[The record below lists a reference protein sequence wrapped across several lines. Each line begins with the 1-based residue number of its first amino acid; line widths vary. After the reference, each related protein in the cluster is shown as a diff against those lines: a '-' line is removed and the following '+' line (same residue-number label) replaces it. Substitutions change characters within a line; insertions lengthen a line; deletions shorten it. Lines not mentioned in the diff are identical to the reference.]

1 MRCVACKRPMVVLEL
16 EQVEIDYC
24 LACFGIWLDSGELE
38 LIVNRPLS
46 VQELFL
52 SKAAGRHNKRGTRKC
67 PICRRRM
74 EITEIGAPKSI
85 QIDHCPHDHGF
96 WFDRGELEEIIGIL
110 AGGAHSRV
118 ADLLQHMFHDN
129 NPKAGG

>member
-1 MRCVACKRPMVVLEL
+1 MRCVACKKPMVVLEL

-24 LACFGIWLDSGELE
+24 LACSGIWLDSGELE
-38 LIVNRPLS
+38 LLVDRPLS

-52 SKAAGRHNKRGTRKC
+52 SKATGQQSKRGSRKC

-74 EITEIGAPKSI
+74 NIMEIEAPKPV
-85 QIDHCPHDHGF
+85 QIDHCSHDHGL
-96 WFDRGELEEIIGIL
+96 WFDRGELEEIMGML
-110 AGGAHSRV
+110 AGSVNSRV
-118 ADLLQHMFHDN
+118 ADLLHHMFQDN